1 MESTLRELSTN
12 IEVITYLAQK
22 TLDELTE
29 MQAVIEEAMEQV
41 RSTLDE
47 MFAGGELE

>member
-29 MQAVIEEAMEQV
+29 MQAVIEEAMEQEIAIM
-41 RSTLDE
+41 SQ
-47 MFAGGELE
+47 G

>member
-1 MESTLRELSTN
+1 MESTLRELSAN

-29 MQAVIEEAMEQV
+29 MQAVIEEAMEQEI
-41 RSTLDE
+41 SI
-47 MFAGGELE
+47 MSQG

>member
-1 MESTLRELSTN
+1 MEMESTLRELSTN

-29 MQAVIEEAMEQV
+29 MQAVIEEAMEQEIAIM
-41 RSTLDE
+41 SQ
-47 MFAGGELE
+47 G

>member
-1 MESTLRELSTN
+1 MESTLRELQTN

-29 MQAVIEEAMEQV
+29 MQAVIDEALEQEHLIA
-41 RSTLDE
+41 SQ
-47 MFAGGELE
+47 G